1 MRFPVCIAEG
11 LICSHSGLGS
21 RTAFL
26 HRHFPGQVVD
36 KRHILEFNQRCESII
51 TALSGCDKA
60 VRLPSPEWLYVRP
73 STIHMGNRLWR

>member
-1 MRFPVCIAEG
+1 M
-11 LICSHSGLGS
+11 
-21 RTAFL
+21 
-26 HRHFPGQVVD
+26 VD